1 MTVVELSNWPVNGR
15 HSNRMLPLKL
25 YQQPSILCAPTIL
38 QLPLLLALQHA
49 LRLRQLQHYG
59 KRLIPTSRTLYI
71 FIDDGFQD
79 QPTPAYFLTTFDT
92 DYVWRYFLRTI
103 SIPDPPCG
111 SEERQRR
118 TYPLP
123 SLATG

>member
-1 MTVVELSNWPVNGR
+1 MNDSVNLWLSGHQSLTQN
-15 HSNRMLPLKL
+15 HL
-25 YQQPSILCAPTIL
+25 YKGMHPTSILCAPTIL

-92 DYVWRYFLRTI
+92 DYVWRYFLRTT